1 MELNN
6 SHCEDQTCEREPL
19 RNEVQPNVD
28 GGGDVTTTLTSST
41 SSTVS
46 SSPTRRRRVRR
57 GGGGGG
63 GEDQGEE
70 VEALVAVERRDRCE
84 FYYMISAFL
93 LFLCRRG

>member
-6 SHCEDQTCEREPL
+6 SHCEDQCEREPL
-19 RNEVQPNVD
+19 RNEVPNID
-28 GGGDVTTTLTSST
+28 GGGGDVTTTLTSST

-63 GEDQGEE
+63 GEDHGEE
-70 VEALVAVERRDRCE
+70 KEASVAVQRRDRCE